1 MASIPNA
8 CATRVVGRRLC
19 TSITVL
25 RMVNERCRRENFI
38 LNSLHIGDE
47 ASFTMNGEF
56 NTQNVRQYAPK
67 GHPLTFN
74 IERRNSRV
82 QLTVWAAV
90 CGNGVIIGPYF
101 FEGNVNGSAYLRMLN
116 EFVFPQ
122 LAEHFNNQYW
132 EGRFRGLWWA
142 QDGAPAHRVIA
153 ARDCLI
159 DVFGNNRVIGLGHD
173 VEWPPR
179 SPDLAPCDFFC
190 RDT

>member
-1 MASIPNA
+1 
-8 CATRVVGRRLC
+8 
-19 TSITVL
+19 
-25 RMVNERCRRENFI
+25 
-38 LNSLHIGDE
+38 
-47 ASFTMNGEF
+47 MNGEF

-67 GHPLTFN
+67 GHPPAFN
-74 IERRNSRV
+74 FERSNSRV

-90 CGNGVIIGPYF
+90 CGNGVIIGPYCSK
-101 FEGNVNGSAYLRMLN
+101 GINVNGSAYLRMLS

-153 ARDCLI
+153 VRDCLI

-179 SPDLAPCDFFC
+179 SSDLAPCDFVVGIHE
-190 RDT
+190 R